1 MYLNIY
7 RSIVL
12 SLNKT
17 DKKLFKKLNKKA
29 ESKLICD
36 ITKKEIFFVEQLE
49 EMYNTDKENNKQLG
63 SIKTEWIFSDSS
75 DSSQKSN
82 KKKNFTLN

>member
-1 MYLNIY
+1 M
-7 RSIVL
+7 S

-17 DKKLFKKLNKKA
+17 NKKLIKKFNKKA

-49 EMYNTDKENNKQLG
+49 EMYNTDKEHNKQLV
-63 SIKTEWIFSDSS
+63 SIKTERIFSDSS
-75 DSSQKSN
+75 DSSQKGN
-82 KKKNFTLN
+82 